1 MVMIRLIPPLRP
13 STRLSFHLTTSV
25 VLSAALTIFASGCTG
40 TDPATPSRVDQLPEQ
55 RQAERYMVSA
65 AHAEAVNAGLEILR
79 GGGNAVDA
87 AVAVQMVLGFIEAPE
102 TGIGGGGFLLMHDA
116 QSGRT
121 QMYDGRET
129 APAAA
134 REDRFRILGFD
145 HPRGAAIPSG
155 SSVGVPGLVAMLG
168 QAHRDHGRLP
178 WNELLAPAVSL
189 ADQGLA
195 MPPRL
200 QQQIESDW
208 SLRLFADTRNYFRA
222 QAKEDEPRLQNP
234 DLANTLRQLAD
245 QGPEAFYRGPI
256 AEGLIDRVADARWGA
271 ADMTLEDLQSYR
283 AVVRDAVCAP
293 YRQWTLCGSA
303 PPSSGGITVLQILGM
318 LEHYPVGEMAI
329 DDPATVHLLAEASR
343 LAFADRNH
351 YIGDPDFID
360 IPISGLLDRQYLQQR
375 AQLIDPNR
383 AQITVPPGEPGAT
396 ARIEGL
402 QPETEPEGSG
412 TSHFSVVDGD
422 GNLVAVTSSNE
433 APFGSRM
440 LSQGFVLNNQLT
452 DFTFDP
458 MLNGHPHP
466 NAVGPGKRPRSSMSP
481 FIVFDENG
489 EPVLVIGS
497 RGGSRIIGYVTKTL
511 IGVLDWKMDIQDAIG
526 LPNVL
531 ERGRG
536 IELEAGTVLED
547 LVDELES
554 RGHTVRVEPMTSGL
568 HGIEKVEDRWRGGA
582 DPRLDGIALGD

>member
-1 MVMIRLIPPLRP
+1 MVMIRLISPHRT
-13 STRLSFHLTTSV
+13 SHLITFNRARNAFA
-25 VLSAALTIFASGCTG
+25 SATLAILASGCSG

-55 RQAERYMVSA
+55 RQAERHMVSA
-65 AHAEAVNAGLEILR
+65 AHSEAVSAGLEVLR
-79 GGGNAVDA
+79 AGGNAVDA

-102 TGIGGGGFLLMHDA
+102 TGIGGGGFLLMYDA
-116 QSGRT
+116 QTGRT
-121 QMYDGRET
+121 QMYDGREQ

-145 HPRGAAIPSG
+145 QPRATVIPSG

-168 QAHRDHGRLP
+168 RAHRDHGRLP
-178 WNELLAPAVSL
+178 WDELLSPAITM
-189 ADQGLA
+189 AAQGLP

-208 SLRLFADTRNYFRA
+208 SLRVFADTRDYFRA
-222 QAKEDEPRLQNP
+222 QVKDDAPRLQNP
-234 DLANTLRQLAD
+234 DLADTLRQLAD

-256 AEGLIDRVADARWGA
+256 AAGLVDRVADARWGE
-271 ADMTLEDLQSYR
+271 ADMTLEDLESYR

-318 LEHYPVGEMAI
+318 LEHYPVGQMSI
-329 DDPATVHLLAEASR
+329 DDPATLHLLAEASR

-351 YIGDPDFID
+351 YIGDPDFVD
-360 IPISGLLDRQYLQQR
+360 IPLEGLLDRHYLQQR
-375 AQLIDPNR
+375 AQLIDPDR
-383 AQITVPPGEPGAT
+383 AQATVPPGKPGVT
-396 ARIEGL
+396 AKIDGM

-481 FIVFDENG
+481 FIVFDGDG

-511 IGVLDWKMDIQDAIG
+511 IGVLDWNMDIQDAIA

-536 IELEAGTVLED
+536 VELESGTVLEE
-547 LVDELES
+547 LVAELES

-568 HGIEKVEDRWRGGA
+568 HGIERVEGRWRGGA
-582 DPRLDGIALGD
+582 DPRLDGMALGD